1 MAKEMTIRRWLR
13 GRDKGVRLILLWA
26 TASWVWMG
34 GAFPCPAQIGFVQ
47 DPVTVELEAS
57 LSRLRDQFDLRPHE
71 PAVIVD
77 VSEQK
82 LHLIK
87 EQKVLRSYPVSTSRY
102 GTGNQRGSEKTPLGT
117 HRIKEKIGKDAPLG
131 ALFRGRKRTGE
142 LAPIYGDRT
151 PMKGDLITTRILWL
165 DGQEEGANKGAG
177 VDSHERYIYIHGTPE
192 EGFIGVPRS
201 KGCIRM
207 RNGDIIELFEE
218 VPEGTLVQIQE

>member
-1 MAKEMTIRRWLR
+1 MAREMTIRKRNQDR
-13 GRDKGVRLILLWA
+13 GRDVRAILLWVA
-26 TASWVWMG
+26 ASWVWMG
-34 GAFPCPAQIGFVQ
+34 GAFPCLAETGPGQ
-47 DPVTVELEAS
+47 DPVTTQREAS
-57 LSRLRDQFDLRPHE
+57 LSKLRDQFSLCPDE

-82 LHLIK
+82 LYLIK
-87 EQKVLRSYPVSTSRY
+87 GQSALRSYPVSTSRY
-102 GTGNQRGSEKTPLGT
+102 GTGSQRDSKKTPLGV
-117 HRIKEKIGKDAPLG
+117 HRIREKIGRDAPWG

-142 LAPIYGDRT
+142 IAPIYGDRT

-165 DGQEEGANKGAG
+165 DGQEEGANKGPG